1 LAPARKTRYKQRNQ
15 AGLLPMPA
23 STPPQPPDKSQAETT
38 AREGKWL
45 EENHA
50 AIAYWN
56 ERMGREGL
64 LLAEY
69 RMF

>member
-1 LAPARKTRYKQRNQ
+1 
-15 AGLLPMPA
+15 MPD
-23 STPPQPPDKSQAETT
+23 STPPQLPDKSQAEKQK
-38 AREGKWL
+38 REQKWL

-64 LLAEY
+64 LLADY

>member
-1 LAPARKTRYKQRNQ
+1 
-15 AGLLPMPA
+15 MPA